1 MEFDRA
7 MPESAIYDENYVPD
21 FNSFMSTFGGI
32 KVISTDPLVI
42 ETYSDAVQPDAENSI
57 TTWWPY
63 YDQGTG
69 AWHSLNL
76 AIMAESE
83 GLAAFSS
90 GKADANEI
98 PWLNMVAGD
107 TVDTLKAKL
116 DEWAGT
122 GLPYEATFSQFV
134 DQAEVD
140 ARVANL
146 AAFHEAYS
154 HFVVGTGPLFVE
166 AAFPIEKSIQM
177 TRFEDYPYPASRW
190 LGFSEAKIADLAIDG
205 DVEVTIGEEAVFDL
219 AVTFKGDAYPMDQ
232 VDSVKFLVLD
242 ATQTVAVVGEAEA
255 VADGQWKITLTPEQ
269 TGALSVGANSLE
281 VVVVSKLVAVP
292 TSGSF
297 DFVSIE

>member
-1 MEFDRA
+1 

-21 FNSFMSTFGGI
+21 FNSFMSTFGGV

-69 AWHSLNL
+69 AWHNLSL

-107 TVDTLKAKL
+107 TVDTLKTKL
-116 DEWAGT
+116 DEWAG
-122 GLPYEATFSQFV
+122 LPYEATMGVYV

-140 ARVANL
+140 ARLANL
-146 AAFHEAYS
+146 AAFQEAYG
-154 HFVVGTGPLFVE
+154 HFAIGTGPLFVE

-205 DVEVTIGEEAVFDL
+205 NVEVTIGEETTFAL
-219 AVTFKGDAYPMDQ
+219 TVTFKGDPYPMAE

-242 ATQTVAVVGEAEA
+242 ATQTVAVVGEAVA
-255 VADGQWKITLTPEQ
+255 VADGQWQIVLTPEQ

-292 TSGSF
+292 TAGSF

>member
-1 MEFDRA
+1 

-21 FNSFMSTFGGI
+21 FNSFMSTFGG
-32 KVISTDPLVI
+32 VRVVSNDPLVI

-63 YDQGTG
+63 YDQGTS
-69 AWHSLNL
+69 AWHNL
-76 AIMAESE
+76 TLGVLAEGE

-98 PWLNMVAGD
+98 PWLNMIAGD
-107 TVDTLKAKL
+107 TVDTLKTKL
-116 DEWAGT
+116 DEWTAS
-122 GLPYEATFSQFV
+122 LAIPYEPIMSQYV
-134 DQAEVD
+134 DEAELT
-140 ARVANL
+140 ARLANL
-146 AAFHEAYS
+146 AAFHEAYG
-154 HFVVGTGPLFVE
+154 HFTIGTGPFFVE
-166 AAFPIEKSIQM
+166 AAFPIEKSLQM
-177 TRFEDYPYPASRW
+177 TRFADYPYPASRW

-219 AVTFKGDAYPMDQ
+219 TVTFKGDPYPVDE

-255 VADGQWKITLTPEQ
+255 VADGQWQIVLSAEETA
-269 TGALSVGANSLE
+269 GLSVGANSLE

-292 TSGSF
+292 TAGSF